1 MHFEERAL
9 HEPVRSHGTLRPFSR
24 GRRALVGALAAGF
37 VSLGPAHA
45 GAPASAAEAA
55 PQPAWHAGQTAR
67 ATKTASAGVRN
78 HGDETLRMLVWY
90 PATPSVPETP
100 VVLGSPESPIFMA
113 GRVAIDAP
121 WADAARHPLVM
132 LSHGFGGTGLQ
143 MTWLGSALARHG
155 FVAVAV
161 DHPGTNGRDGVT
173 PQGAFVPWERAPDIS
188 AALDLVLADPVIG
201 SHVDPSR
208 VGVAGFS
215 LGGWTSA
222 LLAGAR
228 TDFARFDAF
237 CASKE
242 RDSICDPQ
250 VEFPLDFTQR
260 DKTLAQPAMRPLAAH
275 ETADFRDARIKAALL
290 IAPALGEATA
300 PASLARVA
308 IPVVVVAGS
317 ADPVAIPATNAA
329 LFANGIPGARLVLLP
344 RVRHYDFL
352 SECGAAGLKVS
363 PVYCTDGEG
372 TRRADTHAATIRIA
386 LDFFD
391 GVFGLRP
398 SAVQAGR

>member
-1 MHFEERAL
+1 MHEYL
-9 HEPVRSHGTLRPFSR
+9 PVLLKPSR
-24 GRRALVGALAAGF
+24 LRRAGIAVLAALGLVGAAAT
-37 VSLGPAHA
+37 AR
-45 GAPASAAEAA
+45 AADAA
-55 PQPAWHAGQTAR
+55 ARDPWHAGVTAR

-90 PATPSVPETP
+90 PASPSVPETP
-100 VVLGSPESPIFMA
+100 AVIGSPESPLFMA
-113 GRVAIDAP
+113 GQVAVDAP
-121 WADAARHPLVM
+121 WADAGRHPLVM

-155 FVAVAV
+155 YVAVAV

-173 PQGAFVPWERAPDIS
+173 PEGAYAPWERAQDIS
-188 AALDLVLADPVIG
+188 AALDAVLADPVIA
-201 SHVDPSR
+201 SHVDTAR
-208 VGVAGFS
+208 IGVAGFS

-260 DKTLAQPAMRPLAAH
+260 GKTLALPAMRPLVAR
-275 ETADFRDARIKAALL
+275 ESGDFRDARIKAAML
-290 IAPALGEATA
+290 IAPALGEATSA
-300 PASLARVA
+300 ASLGHVA
-308 IPVVVVAGS
+308 IPVAVLAGS
-317 ADPVAIPATNAA
+317 ADPVAVPATNAEI
-329 LFANGIPGARLVLLP
+329 FARGIPGTRLVLLP

-352 SECGAAGLKVS
+352 SECNAAGLKVA
-363 PVYCTDGEG
+363 PAYCTDGEG
-372 TRRADTHAATIRIA
+372 TRRADTHAAAIRLA
-386 LDFFD
+386 LEFFD
-391 GVFGLRP
+391 GAFGMRA
-398 SAVQAGR
+398 STAQASR